1 MTFFFYIVL
10 TLFLLISVL
19 LCTVVLMQESKSM
32 GLGAIGGGGDMGSS
46 LFGTSTVDVV
56 KKFTAYLAGCFLAL
70 AVCLSLWASVISD
83 KSVVVVPSI
92 IEEVQSE

>member
-1 MTFFFYIVL
+1 MTFFFYVVL
-10 TLFLLISVL
+10 TLFLFISAL
-19 LCTVVLMQESKSM
+19 LSIVVLMQESKSM
-32 GLGAIGGGGDMGSS
+32 GLGALGGGDMGSS

-56 KKFTAYLAGCFLAL
+56 KKFTAYLAACFLTL

-83 KSVVVVPSI
+83 KSSAVITP